1 METNNLKQDKQTTPH
16 TDKSRFGLMA
26 VLKRVPLSIWLKLTF
41 VVLIVGIVVYL
52 ISSIKTVVTTT
63 NTTMPDVVKNEKI
76 DVTPTVIRSIEQ
88 IGEWSFLEINDEEL
102 VDTVRRGI
110 FSNDELVR
118 IYYGTLRL
126 GINLKDAKEGWLSM
140 SDDTLVAKLPPVRL
154 LDNDFIDETR
164 TRSFIASGKWSSVDR
179 KEMYD
184 RAVQKMR
191 QRCLT
196 KKNYAAAQLNAK
208 EQFGQ
213 MLRSMGFEK
222 TRVEIG
228 SK

>member
-1 METNNLKQDKQTTPH
+1 METNKPRQDKQTTPH
-16 TDKSRFGLMA
+16 TDKSRFGLTA
-26 VLKRVPLSIWLKLTF
+26 VLKRVPLSVWLKLTF

-63 NTTMPDVVKNEKI
+63 NTTVPDVVKNEKI
-76 DVTPTVIRSIEQ
+76 DVTPTMIRSIEQ

-164 TRSFIASGKWSSVDR
+164 TRSFIASGKWSNVDR

>member
-1 METNNLKQDKQTTPH
+1 
-16 TDKSRFGLMA
+16 MA

-41 VVLIVGIVVYL
+41 VVLIVSIVVYL

-63 NTTMPDVVKNEKI
+63 NTTVPDVVKNEKI
-76 DVTPTVIRSIEQ
+76 DVTPTMIRSIEQ

>member
-1 METNNLKQDKQTTPH
+1 
-16 TDKSRFGLMA
+16 MA

-63 NTTMPDVVKNEKI
+63 NTTVPDVVKNEKI
-76 DVTPTVIRSIEQ
+76 DVTPTMIRSIEQ

-126 GINLKDAKEGWLSM
+126 GINLKDAKEGWLRM
-140 SDDTLVAKLPPVRL
+140 SGDTLVAKLPPVRL

>member
-63 NTTMPDVVKNEKI
+63 NTTVPDVVKNEKI
-76 DVTPTVIRSIEQ
+76 DVTPTMIRSIEQ

-140 SDDTLVAKLPPVRL
+140 SGDTLVAKLPPVRL

-164 TRSFIASGKWSSVDR
+164 TRSFIASGKWSNVDR
-179 KEMYD
+179 NEMYD
-184 RAVQKMR
+184 RAARKMR

>member
-16 TDKSRFGLMA
+16 TDKPRFGLTA
-26 VLKRVPLSIWLKLTF
+26 ILKRVPLSIWLKLTF

-63 NTTMPDVVKNEKI
+63 NTTVPDVVKNEKI
-76 DVTPTVIRSIEQ
+76 DVTPTMIRSIEQ

-126 GINLKDAKEGWLSM
+126 GINLKDAKEEWLSM
-140 SDDTLVAKLPPVRL
+140 SGDTLVAKLPPVRL

>member
-1 METNNLKQDKQTTPH
+1 
-16 TDKSRFGLMA
+16 MA

-63 NTTMPDVVKNEKI
+63 NTTVPDVVKNEKI
-76 DVTPTVIRSIEQ
+76 DVTPTMIRSIEQ

-126 GINLKDAKEGWLSM
+126 GINLKDAKEGWLSR
-140 SDDTLVAKLPPVRL
+140 SGDTLVAKLPPVRL

>member
-1 METNNLKQDKQTTPH
+1 METNKPRQDKQTTPH
-16 TDKSRFGLMA
+16 TDKSRFGLTA
-26 VLKRVPLSIWLKLTF
+26 VLKRVPLSVWLKLTF

-63 NTTMPDVVKNEKI
+63 NTTVPDVVKNEKI
-76 DVTPTVIRSIEQ
+76 DVTPTMIRSIEQ

-164 TRSFIASGKWSSVDR
+164 TRSFIASGKWSNVDR

-184 RAVQKMR
+184 RAARKMR

-228 SK
+228 NK

>member
-1 METNNLKQDKQTTPH
+1 
-16 TDKSRFGLMA
+16 MA

-63 NTTMPDVVKNEKI
+63 NTTVPDVVKNEKI

-126 GINLKDAKEGWLSM
+126 GINLKDAKEEWLSM
-140 SDDTLVAKLPPVRL
+140 SGDTLVAKLPPVRL

>member
-1 METNNLKQDKQTTPH
+1 
-16 TDKSRFGLMA
+16 MA

-41 VVLIVGIVVYL
+41 VVLIVSIVVYL

-63 NTTMPDVVKNEKI
+63 NTTVPDVVKNEKI

-126 GINLKDAKEGWLSM
+126 GINLKDAKEGWLNM
-140 SDDTLVAKLPPVRL
+140 SGDTLVAKLPPVRL

-222 TRVEIG
+222 TRVEID

>member
-1 METNNLKQDKQTTPH
+1 
-16 TDKSRFGLMA
+16 MA
-26 VLKRVPLSIWLKLTF
+26 VLKRVPLSIWLKMTF
-41 VVLIVGIVVYL
+41 VVLIVSIVVYL

-63 NTTMPDVVKNEKI
+63 NTTVPDVVKNEKI

>member
-63 NTTMPDVVKNEKI
+63 NTTVPDVVKNEKI
-76 DVTPTVIRSIEQ
+76 DVTPTMIRSIEQ

>member
-41 VVLIVGIVVYL
+41 VVLIVSIVVYL

-63 NTTMPDVVKNEKI
+63 NTTVPDVVKNEKI

-140 SDDTLVAKLPPVRL
+140 SSDTLVAKLPPVRL

-196 KKNYAAAQLNAK
+196 KKNYATAQLNAK

>member
-63 NTTMPDVVKNEKI
+63 NTTVPDVVKNEKI
-76 DVTPTVIRSIEQ
+76 DVTPTMIRSIEQ

-140 SDDTLVAKLPPVRL
+140 SGDTLVAKLPPVRL

-164 TRSFIASGKWSSVDR
+164 IRSFIASGKWSSVDR

-196 KKNYAAAQLNAK
+196 KKNYATAQLNAK

-222 TRVEIG
+222 TRVEID

>member
-1 METNNLKQDKQTTPH
+1 METNKLRQDKQTTPH
-16 TDKSRFGLMA
+16 TDKSRFGLTA

-63 NTTMPDVVKNEKI
+63 NTTVPDVVKNEKI
-76 DVTPTVIRSIEQ
+76 DVTPTMIRSIEQ

-126 GINLKDAKEGWLSM
+126 GINLNDAKEGWLSM
-140 SDDTLVAKLPPVRL
+140 SGDTLVAKLPPVRL

-164 TRSFIASGKWSSVDR
+164 TRSFIASGKWSNVDR

-184 RAVQKMR
+184 RAARKMR

>member
-1 METNNLKQDKQTTPH
+1 
-16 TDKSRFGLMA
+16 MA

-63 NTTMPDVVKNEKI
+63 NTTVPDVVKNEKI

-140 SDDTLVAKLPPVRL
+140 SGDTLVAKLPPVRL

-164 TRSFIASGKWSSVDR
+164 TRSFIASGKWSHVDR

-184 RAVQKMR
+184 RATLQK
-191 QRCLT
+191 T
-196 KKNYAAAQLNAK
+196 T
-208 EQFGQ
+208 
-213 MLRSMGFEK
+213 MLLHN
-222 TRVEIG
+222 
-228 SK
+228 

>member
-63 NTTMPDVVKNEKI
+63 NTTVPDVVKNEKI
-76 DVTPTVIRSIEQ
+76 DVTPTMIRSIEQ

-126 GINLKDAKEGWLSM
+126 GINLKDAKERWLSM
-140 SDDTLVAKLPPVRL
+140 SGDTLVAKLPPVRL

-164 TRSFIASGKWSSVDR
+164 TRSFIASGKWSNVDR

>member
-63 NTTMPDVVKNEKI
+63 NTTVPDVVKNEKI
-76 DVTPTVIRSIEQ
+76 DVTPTMIRSIEQ
-88 IGEWSFLEINDEEL
+88 IGEWSFLEINDEAL

-140 SDDTLVAKLPPVRL
+140 SGDTLVAKLPPVRL

>member
-1 METNNLKQDKQTTPH
+1 
-16 TDKSRFGLMA
+16 MA

-63 NTTMPDVVKNEKI
+63 NTTVPDVVKNEKI
-76 DVTPTVIRSIEQ
+76 DVTPTMIRSIEQ

-126 GINLKDAKEGWLSM
+126 GINLKDAKEEWLSM
-140 SDDTLVAKLPPVRL
+140 SGDTLVAKLPPVRL

>member
-41 VVLIVGIVVYL
+41 VMLIVSIVVYL

-63 NTTMPDVVKNEKI
+63 NTTVPDVVKNEKI

-140 SDDTLVAKLPPVRL
+140 SGDTLVAKLPPVRL

>member
-1 METNNLKQDKQTTPH
+1 
-16 TDKSRFGLMA
+16 MA

-41 VVLIVGIVVYL
+41 VVLIVSIVVYL

-63 NTTMPDVVKNEKI
+63 NTTVPDVVKNEKI

-140 SDDTLVAKLPPVRL
+140 SSDTLVAKLPPVRL

>member
-63 NTTMPDVVKNEKI
+63 NTTVPDVVKNEKI
-76 DVTPTVIRSIEQ
+76 DVTPTMIRSIEQ

-140 SDDTLVAKLPPVRL
+140 SCDTLVAKLPPVRL

>member
-63 NTTMPDVVKNEKI
+63 NTTVPDVVKNEKI
-76 DVTPTVIRSIEQ
+76 DVTPTMIRSIEQ

-126 GINLKDAKEGWLSM
+126 GINLKDAKEGWLNM
-140 SDDTLVAKLPPVRL
+140 SGDTLVAKLPPVRL

>member
-41 VVLIVGIVVYL
+41 VVLIVSIVVYL

-63 NTTMPDVVKNEKI
+63 NTTVPDVVKNEKI
-76 DVTPTVIRSIEQ
+76 DVTPTMIRSIEQ

-126 GINLKDAKEGWLSM
+126 GINLNDAKEGWLSM
-140 SDDTLVAKLPPVRL
+140 SGDTLVAKLPPVRL

-222 TRVEIG
+222 TRVEID

>member
-1 METNNLKQDKQTTPH
+1 
-16 TDKSRFGLMA
+16 MA

-63 NTTMPDVVKNEKI
+63 NTTVPDVVKNEKI
-76 DVTPTVIRSIEQ
+76 DVTPTMIRSIEQ

-140 SDDTLVAKLPPVRL
+140 SGDTLVAKLPPVRL

-164 TRSFIASGKWSSVDR
+164 TRSFIASGKWSNVDR
-179 KEMYD
+179 NEMYD
-184 RAVQKMR
+184 RAARKMR

>member
-63 NTTMPDVVKNEKI
+63 NTTVPDVVKNEKI

-126 GINLKDAKEGWLSM
+126 GINLKDAKERWLSM
-140 SDDTLVAKLPPVRL
+140 SGDTLVAKLPPVRL

>member
-1 METNNLKQDKQTTPH
+1 METNKLRQDKQTTPH
-16 TDKSRFGLMA
+16 TDKSRFGLTA
-26 VLKRVPLSIWLKLTF
+26 VLKRVPLSVWLKLTF

-63 NTTMPDVVKNEKI
+63 NTTVPDVVKNEKI
-76 DVTPTVIRSIEQ
+76 DVTPTVVRSIEQ

-126 GINLKDAKEGWLSM
+126 GINLKDAKEEWLSM
-140 SDDTLVAKLPPVRL
+140 SGDTLVAKLPPVRL

-164 TRSFIASGKWSSVDR
+164 TRSFIASGKWSNVDR

-184 RAVQKMR
+184 RAARKMR

>member
-1 METNNLKQDKQTTPH
+1 
-16 TDKSRFGLMA
+16 MA

-41 VVLIVGIVVYL
+41 VVLIVSIVVYL

-63 NTTMPDVVKNEKI
+63 NTTVPDVVKNEKI
-76 DVTPTVIRSIEQ
+76 DVTPTMIRSIEQ

-126 GINLKDAKEGWLSM
+126 GSNLKDAKEGWLSM
-140 SDDTLVAKLPPVRL
+140 SGDTLVAKLPPVRL

>member
-1 METNNLKQDKQTTPH
+1 METNNLKQDKQTKPH

-63 NTTMPDVVKNEKI
+63 NTTVPDVVKNEKI
-76 DVTPTVIRSIEQ
+76 DVTPTMIRSIEQ

-126 GINLKDAKEGWLSM
+126 GINQKDAKEGWLSM
-140 SDDTLVAKLPPVRL
+140 SGDTLVAKLPPVRL

-164 TRSFIASGKWSSVDR
+164 TRSFIASGKWSNVDR

-184 RAVQKMR
+184 RAAQKMR

>member
-1 METNNLKQDKQTTPH
+1 
-16 TDKSRFGLMA
+16 MA

-41 VVLIVGIVVYL
+41 VVLIVSIVVYL

-63 NTTMPDVVKNEKI
+63 NTTVPDVVKNEKI

>member
-1 METNNLKQDKQTTPH
+1 
-16 TDKSRFGLMA
+16 MA

-41 VVLIVGIVVYL
+41 VVLIVSIVVYL

-63 NTTMPDVVKNEKI
+63 NTTVPDVVKNEKI
-76 DVTPTVIRSIEQ
+76 DVTPTMIRSIEQ

-126 GINLKDAKEGWLSM
+126 GINLKDAKERWLSM
-140 SDDTLVAKLPPVRL
+140 SGDTLVAKLPPVRL